1 MDRTMRSPRHGA
13 GYTIT
18 AAGTGEGRL
27 QSLGSARALGRVPT
41 GVPGL
46 DSMIEGGLPEGRI
59 IGVTGATGS
68 GKTTLGLQFLQHG
81 IAECNEAG
89 VYVTLEDEVSDVVQD
104 MARFGWNL
112 REHIEGN
119 RLAVVK
125 SFIPTEVNTPRA
137 VDILLDDIHAA
148 VTQVNAKRLVFDSLS
163 ALGFCYT
170 ETTNLRRDVLRLCAL
185 LRELGCTV
193 VMVTEMPDRGE
204 ATMRFGLAQFV
215 TQGMLVLHMAHA
227 YRALEVRKMRGTR
240 HDINV
245 HRLHFTEHGLKVAP
259 GDHPF

>member
-1 MDRTMRSPRHGA
+1 MDRTTRSSRQGV
-13 GYTIT
+13 GYTIMG
-18 AAGTGEGRL
+18 AGTGDARL
-27 QSLGSARALGRVPT
+27 ASLASAGALRRVPS
-41 GVPGL
+41 GLPGL
-46 DSMIEGGLPEGRI
+46 DQMIEGGLPQGRI

-68 GKTTLGLQFLQHG
+68 GKTTLGMQFLEHG
-81 IAECNEAG
+81 ISACGEPG
-89 VYVTLEDEVSDVVQD
+89 VYVTLEDEVSDVAQD

-112 REHIEGN
+112 RGHIEAN
-119 RLAVVK
+119 QLAVVK

-193 VMVTEMPDRGE
+193 IMVTEMPDRGE

-215 TQGMLVLHMAHA
+215 TQGMIVLHMAHA

-245 HRLHFTEHGLKVAP
+245 HRMHFTNHGLEASP

>member
-1 MDRTMRSPRHGA
+1 MDRTMRSARHGA

-18 AAGTGEGRL
+18 GAVGEGRL
-27 QSLGSARALGRVPT
+27 QGLAAAAPLRRVPS
-41 GVPGL
+41 GVAGL
-46 DSMIEGGLPEGRI
+46 DEIIEGGLPQGRI
-59 IGVTGATGS
+59 IGLTGATGS
-68 GKTTLGLQFLQHG
+68 GKTTLGMQFLEHG
-81 IAECNEAG
+81 ITEQSESG
-89 VYVTLEDEVSDVVQD
+89 VFVTLEDEVSDVVQD
-104 MARFGWNL
+104 MSRFGWDL
-112 REHIEGN
+112 PAHIENN
-119 RLAVVK
+119 RLAIVK

-193 VMVTEMPDRGE
+193 LMVTEMPDRGE

-245 HRLHFTEHGLKVAP
+245 HRLHFTDHGLKVNL

>member
-1 MDRTMRSPRHGA
+1 MDRTMRAGRHGG

-18 AAGTGEGRL
+18 AANAGEGRL
-27 QSLGSARALGRVPT
+27 QSLAAAGTLKRSPT

-46 DSMIEGGLPEGRI
+46 DEMIEGGLPTGRI

-68 GKTTLGLQFLQHG
+68 GKTTFGMQFLQHG
-81 IAECNEAG
+81 ITSLGESG

-104 MARFGWNL
+104 MSRFGWSL
-112 REHIEGN
+112 REQIEGN
-119 RLAVVK
+119 SLAIVK

-137 VDILLDDIHAA
+137 VDTLLDDIHAA
-148 VTQVNAKRLVFDSLS
+148 VTQSNAKRLVFDSLS

-204 ATMRFGLAQFV
+204 ATMRFGLSQFV

-245 HRLHFTEHGLKVAP
+245 HRMHFTDHGLKVSP

>member
-1 MDRTMRSPRHGA
+1 MDRATRHGA

-18 AAGTGEGRL
+18 GAGDARL
-27 QSLGSARALGRVPT
+27 ASLASPGALRRVPT

-46 DSMIEGGLPEGRI
+46 DEMIEGGLPQGRI

-68 GKTTLGLQFLQHG
+68 GKTTLGMQFLQHG
-81 IAECNEAG
+81 IAACGEAG
-89 VYVTLEDEVSDVVQD
+89 VFVTLEDEVSDVVQD
-104 MARFGWNL
+104 MGRFGWDL
-112 REHIEGN
+112 RGHIEAN
-119 RLAVVK
+119 QLAVVK

-137 VDILLDDIHAA
+137 VDLLLDDIHAA
-148 VTQVNAKRLVFDSLS
+148 VTQVNARRLVFDSLS

-185 LRELGCTV
+185 LRELDCTV
-193 VMVTEMPDRGE
+193 LMVTEMPDRGE

-215 TQGMLVLHMAHA
+215 TQGMVVLHMAHA

-245 HRLHFTEHGLKVAP
+245 HRMHFTSHGLEVAP

>member
-1 MDRTMRSPRHGA
+1 MDRMTRSPRHGA

-18 AAGTGEGRL
+18 GASAVEGRL
-27 QSLGSARALGRVPT
+27 QSLASAGALHRVPT

-46 DSMIEGGLPEGRI
+46 DDMIEGGLPSGRI

-68 GKTTLGLQFLQHG
+68 GKTTLGLQFLEHG
-81 IAECNEAG
+81 ITQCGEAG
-89 VYVTLEDEVSDVVQD
+89 VYVTLEDEVSDVAQD

-112 REHIEGN
+112 SAHIEAN

-215 TQGMLVLHMAHA
+215 TQGMIVMHMAHA

-245 HRLHFTEHGLKVAP
+245 HRMHFTDHGLKVSP

>member
-1 MDRTMRSPRHGA
+1 MDRTMRGGGRHGS

-18 AAGTGEGRL
+18 GAGAGRSYSLPPVAPL
-27 QSLGSARALGRVPT
+27 QRVPT

-46 DSMIEGGLPEGRI
+46 DEMIEGGLPSNRI
-59 IGVTGATGS
+59 VGLTGSTGA
-68 GKTTLGLQFLQHG
+68 GKTTLGMQFLQHG
-81 IAECNEAG
+81 IAHANEAG
-89 VYVTLEDEVSDVVQD
+89 VFVTLEDEVSDLAQD
-104 MARFGWNL
+104 MARFGWDL
-112 REHIEGN
+112 RGHVEAN
-119 RLAVVK
+119 KLALVK
-125 SFIPTEVNTPRA
+125 SHIPTEVNTPRA

-170 ETTNLRRDVLRLCAL
+170 ETTNLRRDVLRLCEL

-204 ATMRFGLAQFV
+204 STMRFGLAQFV
-215 TQGMLVLHMAHA
+215 TQGMIVLHMAHA
-227 YRALEVRKMRGTR
+227 YRAIEVRKMRGTR

-245 HRLHFTEHGLKVAP
+245 HRLHFFDHGLKVSP